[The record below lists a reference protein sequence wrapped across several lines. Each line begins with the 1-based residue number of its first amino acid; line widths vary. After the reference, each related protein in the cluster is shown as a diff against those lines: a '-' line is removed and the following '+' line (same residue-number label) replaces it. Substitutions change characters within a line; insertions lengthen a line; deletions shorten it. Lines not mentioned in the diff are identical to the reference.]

1 MPDSLLHWLRHP
13 IFLRIGLAL
22 CAWSALPSMANNLE
36 VPSDRPLGSG
46 PFPAVMESVPGLP
59 DHTVYRPV
67 NLDAPGLGRMP
78 VVVWGNGACVNV
90 GNRFRWFLTE
100 LASHGFLVVA
110 IGPIGPRLAETMEGV
125 KYRGDPAPD
134 SPAGRAGVRRA
145 PNATGGAPGQGLA
158 ETSPAQLA
166 HGISWAMDVNARA
179 GSAFAGRID
188 TSRVAAMGQS
198 CGGLQALA
206 LATDPRVT
214 TLGIWNSGALSDETL
229 ASRIAGA
236 PISKRTLDAVRVPI
250 LYVTGDPSDVAY
262 ANAEDD
268 FEKLDG
274 RSVVRVWRER
284 TPHAGTY
291 REPGGGAFS
300 HVAVAWLKWQLK
312 SDATAAGLF
321 KGRDCGLCGQP
332 EWHVKKKG
340 ID

>member
-1 MPDSLLHWLRHP
+1 MFDMLRQCLCRSN
-13 IFLRIGLAL
+13 FLKVCLTL
-22 CAWSALPSMANNLE
+22 CAWLAVPAMASTQD
-36 VPSDRPLGSG
+36 VPPEQPLGTG
-46 PFPAVMESVPGLP
+46 PFPAIMESVPELP
-59 DHTVYRPV
+59 DHTVYRPA
-67 NLDAPGLGRMP
+67 NLHAPGLGRMP

-110 IGPIGPRLAETMEGV
+110 IGPIGPRLAESMEGV

-134 SPAGRAGVRRA
+134 SPAGRAGVRRV
-145 PNATGGAPGQGLA
+145 PNAAGGTPGEGLA

-166 HGISWAMDVNARA
+166 HGISWATEVNARA

-188 TSRVAAMGQS
+188 PSRVAAMGQS

-206 LATDPRVT
+206 LAADPRVT
-214 TLGIWNSGALSDETL
+214 TLGIWNSGALSDEVM

-236 PISKRTLDAVRVPI
+236 PVSKRTLDAVRVPI

-268 FEKLDG
+268 FEKLEG
-274 RSVVRVWRER
+274 RSVVRLWRER

-291 REPGGGAFS
+291 RQPGGGAFS
-300 HVAVAWLKWQLK
+300 PVAVAWLKWQLK
-312 SDATAAGLF
+312 SDAEAAKLF
-321 KGRDCGLCGQP
+321 KGRDCGLCAQP
-332 EWHVKKKG
+332 EWHLKKKG